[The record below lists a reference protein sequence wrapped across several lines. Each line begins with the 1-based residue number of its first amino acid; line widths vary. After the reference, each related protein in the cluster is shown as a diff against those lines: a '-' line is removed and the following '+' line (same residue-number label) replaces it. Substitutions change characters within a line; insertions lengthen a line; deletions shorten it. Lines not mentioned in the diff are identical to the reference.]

1 MIHGKT
7 EFDPVDI
14 GLNILSPISNE
25 SQKKVGSYLGRMG
38 YLLGS
43 AELTSLSS
51 DKDTFPTAKKIFQT
65 LQKAVV
71 DRSPAYRQSKEFHFS
86 RFDLDS
92 HGYTED
98 TRLRLGTT
106 FERHTTKKPSSK
118 ETMYAIWSS
127 PTDVDDKRVMVT
139 RFITT
144 QPKLE
149 LADLHIAL
157 GSNHPRAS
165 EFIHDKTRDEDVV
178 LSVIKSLRSL
188 TTTMEP

>member
-1 MIHGKT
+1 
-7 EFDPVDI
+7 
-14 GLNILSPISNE
+14 
-25 SQKKVGSYLGRMG
+25 
-38 YLLGS
+38 
-43 AELTSLSS
+43 
-51 DKDTFPTAKKIFQT
+51 
-65 LQKAVV
+65 
-71 DRSPAYRQSKEFHFS
+71 
-86 RFDLDS
+86 
-92 HGYTED
+92 
-98 TRLRLGTT
+98 
-106 FERHTTKKPSSK
+106 
-118 ETMYAIWSS
+118 MYAIWSS